1 MTKFIINASLNQPRE
16 AGKRKFSRLEDVKAG
31 EDDLLRCPRKRFFY
45 EDKEDM
51 AVAKA
56 ILMDVHERPGVVKW
70 ILLSFQH
77 LFAMFGATILVPLLT
92 GMSVSLAL
100 LASGIGTITYL
111 IVTRGKIPAYLGS
124 SFAFIVPIISV
135 SQTQGI
141 GAALFGCFLAGAVYG
156 VVSLLIFR
164 FGVNWL
170 NNLLPPVVI
179 GSIVIVIGLALAATA
194 VDMASTTTVE
204 VEKPQTVEEFHALPG
219 TVEGIDE
226 ANNTV
231 TVKQY
236 SLKSFGVAMGTLAI
250 AVIASIFFRGFFGLI
265 PILIGIVG
273 GYIIGI
279 FAGLVDFTPVRE
291 ANWFVWPEFVTPAVS
306 WHAAIV
312 IVPVALV
319 TLAEHIGHLLVTGGI
334 MKRDLMKDPGLH
346 RSILGDGIAT
356 SIAALIGAPP
366 NTTYG
371 ENIGVLAIT
380 RIFSVFVIGGAAVF
394 AMLFAFIGKLEA
406 LIASVPTPVMGGVSI
421 LLFGIIASAGLRML
435 VDSKVDFS
443 EKRNLV
449 IASIILV
456 IGIGGA
462 ALKFVGINLEIEGM
476 ALATFVGIFLNF
488 LLPGKE
494 HAGKA
499 GKLDLSKVS

>member
-1 MTKFIINASLNQPRE
+1 MS
-16 AGKRKFSRLEDVKAG
+16 
-31 EDDLLRCPRKRFFY
+31 
-45 EDKEDM
+45 
-51 AVAKA
+51 KA
-56 ILMDVHERPGVVKW
+56 ILMDVHERPGLAKWVV
-70 ILLSFQH
+70 LSIQH
-77 LFAMFGATILVPLLT
+77 LFAMFGSTILVPLLT
-92 GMSVSLAL
+92 GLSVSLTL
-100 LASGIGTITYL
+100 LASGIGTLAYL

-124 SFAFIVPIISV
+124 SFAFIVPIITV
-135 SQTQGI
+135 SQTQGV
-141 GAALFGCFLAGAVYG
+141 GAALFGCFLAGIVYG
-156 VVSLLIFR
+156 VVSLFIFR

-170 NNLLPPVVI
+170 NKLLPPVVI
-179 GSIVIVIGLALAATA
+179 GSIVIVIGLALAGTA
-194 VDMASTTTVE
+194 VDMASTATTV
-204 VEKPQTVEEFHALPG
+204 VEKPQTVEEFNALPG
-219 TVEGIDE
+219 TVQGIDE

-231 TVKQY
+231 TLKQY
-236 SLKSFGVAMGTLAI
+236 SLQNFGVALGTLAI
-250 AVIASIFFRGFFGLI
+250 AIIASIFFRGFFGLI

-273 GYIIGI
+273 GYIIGV
-279 FAGLVDFTPVRE
+279 FTGLVDFTTVRE
-291 ANWFVWPEFVTPAVS
+291 ASWLVMPDFTTPKIS

-319 TLAEHIGHLLVTGGI
+319 TLAEHVGHLIVTGGI
-334 MKRDLMKDPGLH
+334 MKRDLIKDPGLH

-371 ENIGVLAIT
+371 ENIGVMAIT

-394 AMLFAFIGKLEA
+394 AMMFAFIGKLEA

-435 VDSKVDFS
+435 VESKVDFG

-449 IASIILV
+449 IASVILV

-494 HAGKA
+494 HAGEN
-499 GKLDLSKVS
+499 GHLDLGKVS